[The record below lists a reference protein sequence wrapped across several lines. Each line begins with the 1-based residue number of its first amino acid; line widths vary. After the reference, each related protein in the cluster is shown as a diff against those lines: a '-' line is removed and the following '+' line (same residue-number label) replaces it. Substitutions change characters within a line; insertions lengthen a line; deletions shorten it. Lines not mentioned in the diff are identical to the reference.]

1 MREVVLL
8 RGSNGL
14 SELREP
20 TDGGVRGAFISGLQE
35 ERCDGV
41 TTLFHPGFCKGGCDE
56 RGGSRMPFG
65 QRKSLSDA

>member
-20 TDGGVRGAFISGLQE
+20 TDGGVRGAFISELQE

-41 TTLFHPGFCKGGCDE
+41 TTLFHPGFCQIAASSPPEKSEERDE
-56 RGGSRMPFG
+56 
-65 QRKSLSDA
+65 